1 MNQVQANLFKLV
13 QHIYGYAPAVLKD
26 VVRIHNGARIVKADL
41 PEDGKYPVYAGSTK
55 PLGYHNVFNTPAD
68 TAFIIMKG
76 CAGDAGYSAE
86 PFFAGDGCLW
96 FEHSEQLL
104 PKYLY
109 YSLTIRHNALMA
121 HVRQSGVTTLP
132 KIAVE
137 NLQITVPDI
146 PEQTRL
152 VRFLDLYEEA
162 AVLDGMPREISLHWK
177 RYEYYRDTLLNY
189 AARGRQ

>member
-1 MNQVQANLFKLV
+1 MNQVQANLFKLM
-13 QHIYGYAPAVLKD
+13 QYIYGYAPAVLKD
-26 VVRIHNGARIVKADL
+26 VVRIRNGARIVKADL
-41 PEDGKYPVYAGSTK
+41 PEEGKYPVYAGSTK
-55 PLGYHNVFNTPAD
+55 PLGYHNIFNAPAD

-96 FEHSEQLL
+96 FEHSEQIL

-109 YSLTIRHNALMA
+109 YSLTVRHEAIMV

-137 NLQITVPDI
+137 NLEITVPDI
-146 PEQTRL
+146 AEQERL
-152 VRFLDLYEEA
+152 VRFLDLYEKTV
-162 AVLDGMPREISLHWK
+162 VLDGVPREITLHWK
-177 RYEYYRDTLLNY
+177 RYEYYRDKLFELVE
-189 AARGRQ
+189 RGCQ